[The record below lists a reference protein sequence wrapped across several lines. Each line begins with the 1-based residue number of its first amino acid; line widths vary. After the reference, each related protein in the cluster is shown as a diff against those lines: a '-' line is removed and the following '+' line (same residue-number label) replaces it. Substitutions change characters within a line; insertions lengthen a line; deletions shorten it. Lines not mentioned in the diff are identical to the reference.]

1 MDKVVFRLDLYGI
14 IIANLS
20 QVFLLTVS
28 QILKLPLFSFYDYDH
43 LCRIMLSKEL

>member
-1 MDKVVFRLDLYGI
+1 MDKAVFRLDLYGI

-28 QILKLPLFSFYDYDH
+28 NIEAASLVFMAMFTSVGL
-43 LCRIMLSKEL
+43 R